1 MCISQSVGTN
11 AVNNQ
16 SDVRTVQFLLNF
28 NIKRLTPLTPL
39 KTDGCIGPS
48 TIQAIT
54 EFQRIVGGQASPSG
68 TLDPDDPM
76 LKQLRKAI
84 PSVISAAVLQALMPD
99 ATGGAI
105 TRYFHCLID
114 GMTAN
119 EINTPL
125 RQAHFIA
132 QVGHESGDLRYC
144 EELASGTE
152 YEGRKDL
159 GNTDPGDGPKFKGR
173 GLIQITGRCNYTAYG
188 QYKGRDF
195 VTPTNYELIATDP
208 ELAVDV
214 SCWFWTKHG
223 LNALADTDDVRA
235 VTKVING
242 GYNGLPD
249 RQLRL
254 NRAKCF
260 LLPPA

>member
-1 MCISQSVGTN
+1 MCISQSVGANGTN
-11 AVNNQ
+11 NK

-28 NIKRLTPLTPL
+28 NIDRLLPLAPL

-54 EFQRIVGGQASPSG
+54 QFQRVVAGQTNPTGRIDPSDQI
-68 TLDPDDPM
+68 LR
-76 LKQLRKAI
+76 QLRKAV
-84 PSVISAAVLQALMPD
+84 PSVLSAPVLQALMPD
-99 ATGGAI
+99 ATGAAI
-105 TRYFHCLID
+105 TRYFHPLIE

-132 QVGHESGDLRYC
+132 QVGHESLDFLYS
-144 EELASGTE
+144 EEIASGTA

-159 GNTDPGDGPKFKGR
+159 GNINPGDGPKFKGR
-173 GLIQITGRCNYTAYG
+173 GLIQITGRANYTAYG
-188 QYKGRDF
+188 QHKGRDF
-195 VTPTNYELIATDP
+195 VTPTNYELIATDT

-214 SCWFWTKHG
+214 ACWFWTEHG
-223 LNALADTDDVRA
+223 LNALADADDVRA

-242 GYNGLPD
+242 GDIGLAD
-249 RQLRL
+249 RQTRL